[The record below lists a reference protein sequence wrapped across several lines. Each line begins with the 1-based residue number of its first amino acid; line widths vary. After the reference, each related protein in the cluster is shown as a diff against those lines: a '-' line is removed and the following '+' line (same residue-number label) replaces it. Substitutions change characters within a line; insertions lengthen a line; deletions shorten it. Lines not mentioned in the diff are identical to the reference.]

1 LLTNIVLKFRRSF
14 LLKTEITQQ
23 DKLIHSLTEPQD
35 VLTSASS
42 PTVPTRSSG
51 LVKIAAAFGNHRRQ
65 TSAIVLGLTVVLG
78 ISSIPANYPDL
89 VAAAESASTIT
100 TAISPQ
106 AGDLPAHSGHSADRY
121 IQQLR
126 SDVSQIR
133 VQSSQP
139 ISGAIAQ
146 AYSPIRSYPSSAVDN
161 SNSLQQSNADVS
173 IPIEVAAP
181 KIKTYKSAATTQPY
195 YPATNMGSDGE
206 FANPEDH
213 LPTKTGVTNIG
224 YSWPATGTLT
234 SKFGRRWGRMHKGI
248 DIAGPVGTPIDAAAD
263 GIVIAAGWNSGGYGN
278 LVEIRHSD
286 GTTTRY
292 GHNSRLS
299 VSVGQVVRQGQQVAQ
314 MGSTGHS
321 TGSHL
326 HFEIRPSGGS
336 AVNPMAHLPANS

>member
-1 LLTNIVLKFRRSF
+1 M
-14 LLKTEITQQ
+14 
-23 DKLIHSLTEPQD
+23 
-35 VLTSASS
+35 
-42 PTVPTRSSG
+42 
-51 LVKIAAAFGNHRRQ
+51 
-65 TSAIVLGLTVVLG
+65 
-78 ISSIPANYPDL
+78 
-89 VAAAESASTIT
+89 
-100 TAISPQ
+100 
-106 AGDLPAHSGHSADRY
+106 
-121 IQQLR
+121 
-126 SDVSQIR
+126 
-133 VQSSQP
+133 
-139 ISGAIAQ
+139 SGAIAQ
-146 AYSPIRSYPSSAVDN
+146 AYSPIRSYPSSAIDSSN
-161 SNSLQQSNADVS
+161 SNSLHQSNADVS
-173 IPIEVAAP
+173 IPIDVAAP

-224 YSWPATGTLT
+224 YSWPAAGTLT

-299 VSVGQVVRQGQQVAQ
+299 VSVGQIVRQGQQVAQ

>member
-1 LLTNIVLKFRRSF
+1 M
-14 LLKTEITQQ
+14 LKTKITQQ
-23 DKLIHSLTEPQD
+23 DKLVHSLTEPQD
-35 VLTSASS
+35 VLTIASS
-42 PTVPTRSSG
+42 PTVPARSSG
-51 LVKIAAAFGNHRRQ
+51 LVEVAAAFGNHRRL
-65 TSAIVLGLTVVLG
+65 TTTAMLGLTVVLG

-89 VAAAESASTIT
+89 VAAAESAK
-100 TAISPQ
+100 TAIIVTSPSGSIP
-106 AGDLPAHSGHSADRY
+106 AGRGHTDPY
-121 IQQLR
+121 MQQLR
-126 SDVSQIR
+126 SDVAQMRSQSP
-133 VQSSQP
+133 QSLP
-139 ISGAIAQ
+139 GKIAQ
-146 AYSPIRSYPSSAVDN
+146 AFSSNRSYPSSN
-161 SNSLQQSNADVS
+161 PNFNSLQQSNADIS

-181 KIKTYKSAATTQPY
+181 KIKTYKAAATTQPY
-195 YPATNMGSDGE
+195 YPPNNLGSDGE

-213 LPTKTGVTNIG
+213 LPTKPGVTTIG

>member
-1 LLTNIVLKFRRSF
+1 M
-14 LLKTEITQQ
+14 LKTEITQQ
-23 DKLIHSLTEPQD
+23 DKLVHSQTESQD
-35 VLTSASS
+35 VLTISS
-42 PTVPTRSSG
+42 PTVPGRSG
-51 LVKIAAAFGNHRRQ
+51 LAKIAARFGHHRQ
-65 TSAIVLGLTVVLG
+65 TSAVVLGLTVMLG

-89 VAAAESASTIT
+89 VAAAESSR
-100 TAISPQ
+100 TANATSPQ
-106 AGDLPAHSGHSADRY
+106 AGLPVHPARSTDRY

-126 SDVSQIR
+126 SDVSQIQ
-133 VQSSQP
+133 VQSSHP
-139 ISGAIAQ
+139 MSGAIAQ
-146 AYSPIRSYPSSAVDN
+146 SFAPIRSYPSSAIDN
-161 SNSLQQSNADVS
+161 SNSLHQSNADVS

-181 KIKTYKSAATTQPY
+181 KIKTYKSAATSQPY
-195 YPATNMGSDGE
+195 YPATNTGSDGE
-206 FANPEDH
+206 FANPEDQ
-213 LPTKTGVTNIG
+213 LPNKTGITNIG

-263 GIVIAAGWNSGGYGN
+263 GLVIAAGWNSGGYGN

-299 VSVGQVVRQGQQVAQ
+299 VSVGQIVRQGQQVAQ

-336 AVNPMAHLPANS
+336 AVNPIAHLPANS

>member
-1 LLTNIVLKFRRSF
+1 MF
-14 LLKTEITQQ
+14 KTEITQQ
-23 DKLIHSLTEPQD
+23 DKLVHSLTEPQD
-35 VLTSASS
+35 VLTSESS
-42 PTVPTRSSG
+42 TTVPTRSSG
-51 LVKIAAAFGNHRRQ
+51 LVKIAAIFGHHHRR
-65 TSAIVLGLTVVLG
+65 TPAIVLGLTVILG

-89 VAAAESASTIT
+89 VAAAESASTT
-100 TAISPQ
+100 SATSPQ
-106 AGDLPAHSGHSADRY
+106 AGLPVSPAPSTDRY

-126 SDVSQIR
+126 SDVSQMQ

-139 ISGAIAQ
+139 MSGAIAQ
-146 AYSPIRSYPSSAVDN
+146 AFSPIRSYPSSPIDN
-161 SNSLQQSNADVS
+161 SNSLHQSNADVS

-213 LPTKTGVTNIG
+213 LPTKTGITNIG

-263 GIVIAAGWNSGGYGN
+263 GVVIAAGWNSGGYGN